1 MSIHL
6 HTPHQLQQMRH
17 LTRQAGVLQPINP
30 VPFQGHR
37 LSCPLPANPLD
48 TGQNGP
54 EARFTALN
62 SNRLHVQINV
72 HRPEI
77 PVFDAPG
84 GSSISS

>member
-1 MSIHL
+1 ML
-6 HTPHQLQQMRH
+6 DLA
-17 LTRQAGVLQPINP
+17 RQAGVLRPVNP
-30 VPFQGHR
+30 VPFQDQR
-37 LSCPLPANPLD
+37 LSHPHFPNPLD

-72 HRPEI
+72 HRPET

>member
-1 MSIHL
+1 ML
-6 HTPHQLQQMRH
+6 DLA
-17 LTRQAGVLQPINP
+17 RQAGVLRPVNP
-30 VPFQGHR
+30 VPFQDQR
-37 LSCPLPANPLD
+37 LSHPHFPNPLD

>member
-1 MSIHL
+1 ML
-6 HTPHQLQQMRH
+6 DLA
-17 LTRQAGVLQPINP
+17 RQAGVLRP
-30 VPFQGHR
+30 VTPVFFQDQR
-37 LSCPLPANPLD
+37 LSHPQFPNPLD
-48 TGQNGP
+48 TGQTGP